1 MSAFKKWLHQHDGG
15 KRFPESKGK
24 QIENDKWF
32 PFILDYFNQGAKTI
46 TINLKGISMRP
57 FLESD
62 RDRALLAPIGEVK
75 VGDPVLAEN
84 YPGHF
89 VLHRI
94 IKLDGAWYE
103 VDSTWDDSMRSTEGV
118 YDQDVIEALMN
129 PSFREKMGHY
139 MFLISTEHMTH
150 YEPNAEEFTYYS
162 NAGWYI
168 PFYEGMSS
176 VHIRDSNHNG
186 KAATGIGQI
195 AMNSVIDTAP
205 VADYDYGVYY

>member
-94 IKLDGAWYE
+94 VKLDG
-103 VDSTWDDSMRSTEGV
+103 DDVT
-118 YDQDVIEALMN
+118 LMGDGN
-129 PSFREKMGHY
+129 LVCEYCKIKDLR
-139 MFLISTEHMTH
+139 
-150 YEPNAEEFTYYS
+150 A
-162 NAGWYI
+162 
-168 PFYEGMSS
+168 
-176 VHIRDSNHNG
+176 
-186 KAATGIGQI
+186 
-195 AMNSVIDTAP
+195 SVIGFYRKGRTELDRTDGMKWKVYSWIWMHLRPFRRYLLAFYRYVWLNIFRPKAP
-205 VADYDYGVYY
+205 KNNQ